1 MLEFLSD
8 KVTGLQPSNLIKER
22 LQHRHLPVN
31 NAKFLRT
38 PILKSICERLLL
50 LIVIFSQENNHIQ
63 RCLDLPEPKL
73 HKTLT
78 CILLVHSPQTTFH
91 RKIVYNFVWIH
102 QGRSGRP
109 EMFCKKGL
117 LRNIAKFTGKHLCQ
131 ILFFNN
137 VAGLRP
143 QVCNFIKKESLIQVF
158 SCEFCEISK
167 KTFSYR
173 KPLVP
178 AFVWA
183 NIA

>member
-1 MLEFLSD
+1 MEFLSD
-8 KVTGLQPSNLIKER
+8 KVTGLQPSNFIKDR
-22 LQHRHLPVN
+22 LQHRYFPVS

-63 RCLDLPEPKL
+63 RCLDLPESKL

-102 QGRSGRP
+102 QGRSGCP
-109 EMFCKKGL
+109 EVFCKKGL

-137 VAGLRP
+137 VAGLRRER
-143 QVCNFIKKESLIQVF
+143 ESLIQVF

-173 KPLVP
+173 KPLIP